1 MEKTA
6 MLHKQKGLI
15 LALFA
20 AGILFIRITISC
32 MQKTL
37 KVKKMK

>member
-20 AGILFIRITISC
+20 AGILFISNYDC
-32 MQKTL
+32 MYAENFEGKED
-37 KVKKMK
+37 